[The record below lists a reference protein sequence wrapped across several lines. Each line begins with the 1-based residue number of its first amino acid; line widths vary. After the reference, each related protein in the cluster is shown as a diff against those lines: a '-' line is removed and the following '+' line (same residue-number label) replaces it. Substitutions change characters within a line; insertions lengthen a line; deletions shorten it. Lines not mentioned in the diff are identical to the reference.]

1 MMEKQFYRVQEAAYI
16 LNCSSGTVYKFI
28 KEGRLAYTTC
38 GKAYLITRDSIERL
52 IENSIRY
59 NKPE

>member
-28 KEGRLAYTTC
+28 KEAGL
-38 GKAYLITRDSIERL
+38 LIPSAAKL
-52 IENSIRY
+52 ILYHVILL
-59 NKPE
+59 KD